1 MEEENKNNSTSTK
14 KTTVEETTTE
24 KAHKKNKKLIVAI
37 VIIILLV
44 VIAASVGGYFIFQNI
59 ENNKSVG
66 TTWGDTY
73 YAYLKEASLEQDLGE
88 REKYGM
94 QSNMENTQIQFCEI
108 EEGETPAMIMTYTKD
123 GSEYVNTY
131 KISEDN
137 KVINVAYKEPST
149 VEFLYNISLQQYIWY
164 IHIQTGTQDS
174 YKPISLGFEELNN
187 QETSSENL
195 TNNTNVANS
204 ANVNSTNATDTA
216 NATNTS
222 NTENISNVT
231 NSINVASE
239 DITKVELTPE
249 YTFAKDEVT
258 TVETVDGETLSISK
272 FDETFV
278 KPETDVSQKVD
289 LDINSMDEKV
299 IKDAVTSTVAG
310 YKPESAIVTDEVKAT
325 VDEKVTEVEI
335 KQEEI
340 KTAQEEKAKKE
351 EEERKAEEARKA
363 AEEAAKGLK
372 VGNCTLKYGTYV
384 SDVAQMSGNDEPMSA
399 TLVLNQDGTF
409 SLNAVNL
416 SESDF
421 LGKKSQNC
429 TGTYKVKLNQETY
442 PGEYE
447 NMIEFTPSNGEALF
461 YFTVSQNNAFHDQ
474 WHGYSYTGS

>member
-1 MEEENKNNSTSTK
+1 M
-14 KTTVEETTTE
+14 
-24 KAHKKNKKLIVAI
+24 
-37 VIIILLV
+37 
-44 VIAASVGGYFIFQNI
+44 
-59 ENNKSVG
+59 
-66 TTWGDTY
+66 
-73 YAYLKEASLEQDLGE
+73 
-88 REKYGM
+88 
-94 QSNMENTQIQFCEI
+94 
-108 EEGETPAMIMTYTKD
+108 
-123 GSEYVNTY
+123 
-131 KISEDN
+131 
-137 KVINVAYKEPST
+137 
-149 VEFLYNISLQQYIWY
+149 QQYIWY

-310 YKPESAIVTDEVKAT
+310 YKPESAIVTDEVQAT
-325 VDEKVTEVEI
+325 VDEKVTEVET

-363 AEEAAKGLK
+363 TEEAAKGLK
-372 VGNCTLKYGTYV
+372 VGNRTLKYGTYKFE
-384 SDVAQMSGNDEPMSA
+384 MSSMTPPLSA
-399 TLVLNQDGTF
+399 TLVFNQGGTF
-409 SLNAVNL
+409 SLNAVNF
-416 SESDF
+416 SETGSA
-421 LGKKSQNC
+421 LETSQNC
-429 TGTYKVKLNQETY
+429 TGTYTVKLNQETY

-447 NMIEFTPSNGEALF
+447 DMIEFTPNNSSESF
-461 YFTVSQNNAFHDQ
+461 YLTVTADNTLEDQ
-474 WHGYSYTGS
+474 WHGYYYTGS